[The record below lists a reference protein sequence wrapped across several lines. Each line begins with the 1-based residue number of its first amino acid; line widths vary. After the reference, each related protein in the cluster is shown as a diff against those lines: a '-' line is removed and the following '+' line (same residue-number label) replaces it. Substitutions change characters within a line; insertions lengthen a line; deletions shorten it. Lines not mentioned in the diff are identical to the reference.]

1 MSKQSCF
8 FEGFIIGGIV
18 GAAIGLLYAP
28 SAGSKTRE
36 ALQSK
41 LNEGLN
47 QTPSDKLS
55 QDEIKKLLN
64 KTKDAVETG
73 ISSLKAQVDALKQQ
87 RQK

>member
-1 MSKQSCF
+1 
-8 FEGFIIGGIV
+8 
-18 GAAIGLLYAP
+18 
-28 SAGSKTRE
+28 
-36 ALQSK
+36 LQTK

-47 QTPSDKLS
+47 GSPDTLS
-55 QDEIKKLLN
+55 QDEIKKLLT

>member
-1 MSKQSCF
+1 MSEFS
-8 FEGFIIGGIV
+8 E
-18 GAAIGLLYAP
+18 AASSTPTAAAAP
-28 SAGSKTRE
+28 KHPVTAQTRE
-36 ALQSK
+36 ALQTK

-47 QTPSDKLS
+47 GSPDTLS
-55 QDEIKKLLN
+55 QDEIKKLLT

>member
-8 FEGFIIGGIV
+8 FEGFIIGGLI
-18 GAAIGLLYAP
+18 GAAVGLLYAP
-28 SAGSKTRE
+28 SAGSNTRE

-47 QTPSDKLS
+47 QTSNDTLS
-55 QDEIKKLLN
+55 QDEIKKLLT
-64 KTKDAVETG
+64 KTKDAVEPG